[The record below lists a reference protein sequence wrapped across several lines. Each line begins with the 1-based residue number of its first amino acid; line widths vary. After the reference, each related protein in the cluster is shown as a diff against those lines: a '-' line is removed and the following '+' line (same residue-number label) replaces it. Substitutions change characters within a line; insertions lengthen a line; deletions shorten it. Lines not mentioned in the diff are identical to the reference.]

1 MDESYALVI
10 DTLDKLPAWDKD
22 AVLNGGIDREAFI
35 ERLVEKGL
43 SHTHITVCLERIVAH
58 QHQDIER
65 LRQLDETTPDFE
77 AQIFK
82 AMEQQEILKEQV
94 MAHIIQ
100 DQVGLGKTL
109 EDAYAYQPTSKEYR
123 CALNDVRNKHGVV
136 PDKHEIMLYGIE
148 ETLENAKVI
157 YGRPDLTKTQIL
169 KACRKDKGEWRKIAG
184 DTLAYLASR
193 GAISKVGA
201 RYYHKT
207 NQVRMV
213 ETDFTRKVFEALYD
227 GSKSINGIVK
237 QIGYDNVFG
246 RKKVRQTLD
255 FLVSEELV
263 LMENYRWRQ
272 NSLS

>member
-10 DTLDKLPAWDKD
+10 ETLDKLPAWDKD
-22 AVLNGGIDREAFI
+22 AVLSGGTDREAFI
-35 ERLVEKGL
+35 ERLVGKGL
-43 SHTHITVCLERIVAH
+43 SHTHITVCLERILAH
-58 QHQDIER
+58 QNKDIER
-65 LRQLDETTPDFE
+65 LRHLDDTTPAFE
-77 AQIFK
+77 AHIFK
-82 AMEQQEILKEQV
+82 VIEKQESLKEQV
-94 MAHIIQ
+94 MAYIIQ
-100 DQVGLGKTL
+100 DQVALGKTL
-109 EDAYAYQPTSKEYR
+109 EEAYAYQPTSKEYR
-123 CALNDVRNKHGVV
+123 CALNHVRNKHGVV
-136 PDKHEIMLYGIE
+136 PDKHEIMLGAIE

-169 KACRKDKGEWRKIAG
+169 KACRKDKGEWRKVAG

-237 QIGYDNVFG
+237 HIGYDNVFG

-255 FLVSEELV
+255 FLVAEELV
-263 LMENYRWRQ
+263 LMKNYRWRQ